1 MDTNS
6 GAIIPPNLVHG
17 RFVHFT
23 ADNIDINDSSLSG
36 KNTFHATQM
45 AAWQRGPAPDFLLS
59 DLTPSKNKKLQVPQ
73 VMDELTSIDIT
84 EGHVD
89 MPFMADTK
97 KEWFCNT
104 QTYPNVAIQAQQKDM
119 AFFVMWHT
127 MPNKPSWTHFNKD
140 HTTENPDMTTIGY
153 MPIIQAPAHEM
164 DTLNTVVQ
172 RCLHVS
178 SSLGQSNVV
187 F

>member
-1 MDTNS
+1 MSYESVLQLDTALAEKTLSTMDANS
-6 GAIIPPNLVHG
+6 GAVIPPNLVHG

-73 VMDELTSIDIT
+73 VMDELTSIDIR

-104 QTYPNVAIQAQQKDM
+104 ETYPNVAIQAQQKDM
-119 AFFVMWHT
+119 AFIVMRHA

-140 HTTENPDMTTIGY
+140 HTTENPDMTTIGSC
-153 MPIIQAPAHEM
+153 H
-164 DTLNTVVQ
+164 
-172 RCLHVS
+172 
-178 SSLGQSNVV
+178 SLRFPMLVWK
-187 F
+187 